1 MTYNAPFDTDA
12 YKNYK
17 EVMTQQTTS
26 KDLTLTDLTALK
38 ELIMFHDDWN
48 ELEENIGVNVQ
59 ELYDKITTLQLD
71 YRLES

>member
-17 EVMTQQTTS
+17 EVMTQPT
-26 KDLTLTDLTALK
+26 KDLTLGDLEALK
-38 ELIMFHDDWN
+38 SLILFHDDWN
-48 ELEENIGVNVQ
+48 ELEENIGVNV
-59 ELYDKITTLQLD
+59 EDLYDKINNLMLD

>member
-17 EVMTQQTTS
+17 EVMTQPT

>member
-17 EVMTQQTTS
+17 EVMTQQT

-48 ELEENIGVNVQ
+48 ELEENIGVNIQ
-59 ELYDKITTLQLD
+59 ELYDKLTTLQLD
-71 YRLES
+71 HRLEP

>member
-17 EVMTQQTTS
+17 EVMTHPT

>member
-12 YKNYK
+12 YNNYK
-17 EVMTQQTTS
+17 EVMTQQT

-59 ELYDKITTLQLD
+59 ELYDKLTTLQLD
-71 YRLES
+71 HRLES

>member
-1 MTYNAPFDTDA
+1 MTYNAPFDTDV

-17 EVMTQQTTS
+17 EVMTHPT

>member
-17 EVMTQQTTS
+17 EVMTQQT

-59 ELYDKITTLQLD
+59 ELYDKLTTLQLD
-71 YRLES
+71 HRLEP

>member
-1 MTYNAPFDTDA
+1 MIN
-12 YKNYK
+12 
-17 EVMTQQTTS
+17 
-26 KDLTLTDLTALK
+26 LTLTDLTALK

-59 ELYDKITTLQLD
+59 ELYDQITTLQLD